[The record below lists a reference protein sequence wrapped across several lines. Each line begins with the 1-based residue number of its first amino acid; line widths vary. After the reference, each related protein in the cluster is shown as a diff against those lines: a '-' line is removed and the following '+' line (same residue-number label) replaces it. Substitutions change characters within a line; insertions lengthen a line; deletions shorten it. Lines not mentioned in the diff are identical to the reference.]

1 MHFLLNLKCLILR
14 VLSPVWLR
22 LMMEFICFCTFF
34 LVLWSEARTRTYPN
48 KLVVD
53 CLNKPDNTGKY
64 LVNTFFADT
73 SRGWRAQPL
82 RGACQQGSLQVHSL
96 NERIGYA
103 WIKGESSE

>member
-1 MHFLLNLKCLILR
+1 
-14 VLSPVWLR
+14 
-22 LMMEFICFCTFF
+22 MEFICFCTFF

-73 SRGWRAQPL
+73 SRGWRAQLL
-82 RGACQQGSLQVHSL
+82 RGACQPGSLQVHSL